1 MNATPSG
8 TAVSASAALCKVSP
22 SSATEPDTAATA
34 AWISAVTPRTAR
46 EIHSARMPCALVSM
60 AASTLPT
67 ASWECG
73 RSPCCSRASSPAL
86 GGAGAHAHGR
96 ARAGNRAA
104 YDQDPGRSCCQGA
117 FHRVAVVRALRR
129 TGSALTIRDVAVRT
143 AIPVYR
149 VEAALNWL
157 CDEKAA
163 ERDTRRRTWTFRAT
177 EKPPTAGKRPD
188 GDGSPTGEQM
198 PQTQADSS
206 QRGDVRPD
214 MTRPT

>member
-60 AASTLPT
+60 AASTLPA

-163 ERDTRRRTWTFRAT
+163 ERTQGGARGHSEPPKSRRQQESDRTAT
-177 EKPPTAGKRPD
+177 GPQQGSRCRKPRPTARTVVTCGR
-188 GDGSPTGEQM
+188 T
-198 PQTQADSS
+198 
-206 QRGDVRPD
+206 
-214 MTRPT
+214 